1 MAARSPSATRSGA
14 RAHGSWPRWSTSS
27 SARAAASVSR
37 RCARAAAW
45 PTPRSSSGSERV
57 RTTGVPSASAMVDVV
72 WFGLKVLAALVAAVV
87 IYVIGAR
94 SIGNFSKSDP
104 PPDPSE
110 VPLEDVDYRY
120 RCIVCGAQLVL
131 FAAPEGDMPDAP
143 RHCREPMVLVTP
155 VE

>member
-1 MAARSPSATRSGA
+1 ML
-14 RAHGSWPRWSTSS
+14 
-27 SARAAASVSR
+27 
-37 RCARAAAW
+37 
-45 PTPRSSSGSERV
+45 
-57 RTTGVPSASAMVDVV
+57 DVV
-72 WFGLKVLAALVAAVV
+72 WWILKVFAALAAAVV
-87 IYVIGAR
+87 IYLIGAR

-131 FAAPEGDMPDAP
+131 FAAPEGEMPNAP
-143 RHCREPMVLVTP
+143 RHCREEMLLVTP